1 MIKVIFRNS
10 RRNIIYEKY
19 VEGKEIQARSIA
31 TYLIKFFKIYF
42 DIDVED
48 YPISDIQIHNNSDT
62 IDIILN
68 NKDISKLRDLK
79 INEIL

>member
-19 VEGKEIQARSIA
+19 VESEVIECTCVAE
-31 TYLIKFFKIYF
+31 YLIKFFKIYF
-42 DIDVED
+42 DIDVEE
-48 YPISDIQIHNNSDT
+48 YPISDLQINDLKT

-68 NKDISKLRDLK
+68 DKDIGKLRELK

>member
-10 RRNIIYEKY
+10 RRNIIYEKDI
-19 VEGKEIQARSIA
+19 EGEIIETNSIA
-31 TYLIKFFKIYF
+31 EYLIKFFKIYF
-42 DIDVED
+42 DIDVKN
-48 YPISDIQIHNNSDT
+48 YHYSDFQINYLQS

-68 NKDISKLRDLK
+68 DKDISKLRELK

>member
-10 RRNIIYEKY
+10 RRNIIYEKHI
-19 VEGKEIQARSIA
+19 ENEEIQASSIA
-31 TYLIKFFKIYF
+31 EYLIKFFKMYF

-48 YPISDIQIHNNSDT
+48 YPISDLQIHNPYT

>member
-19 VEGKEIQARSIA
+19 VKNEVIEAHSIA
-31 TYLIKFFKIYF
+31 EYLIKFFKIYF
-42 DIDVED
+42 DIDVKE
-48 YPISDIQIHNNSDT
+48 YPISDLQIVNSQT

-68 NKDISKLRDLK
+68 NKDIGKLRDLK

>member
-19 VEGKEIQARSIA
+19 VESEVIEC
-31 TYLIKFFKIYF
+31 TCVVEYLIKFFKIYF
-42 DIDVED
+42 DIDVEE
-48 YPISDIQIHNNSDT
+48 YPISDLQINDLKT

-68 NKDISKLRDLK
+68 DKDIGKLRELK

>member
-10 RRNIIYEKY
+10 RRNIIYKKDIED
-19 VEGKEIQARSIA
+19 EIIEAKSIA
-31 TYLIKFFKIYF
+31 EYLIKFFKIYF
-42 DIDVED
+42 DIDVEE
-48 YPISDIQIHNNSDT
+48 YPISDLQTINPQI

-68 NKDISKLRDLK
+68 DKDIGKLRELK

>member
-10 RRNIIYEKY
+10 RRNIIYEKHI
-19 VEGKEIQARSIA
+19 ENEEIQASSIA
-31 TYLIKFFKIYF
+31 EYLIKFFKMYF

-48 YPISDIQIHNNSDT
+48 YPISDLQIHNPYT

-68 NKDISKLRDLK
+68 NKDIGKLRDLK